1 MFTHAFVRRAVDAK
15 VSSMDL
21 QKQPL
26 FQMAQQ
32 KMGYL
37 GQRTKVL
44 AQNVANADTPNY
56 RARDLKPVNFQE
68 ELKRTN
74 KGVTMVATQAN
85 HLPPVSKP
93 ENFRSL
99 NNRSYEASISK
110 NNVVLEEQMMKL
122 GETQGE
128 YEATTTLYRKY
139 IDMMKLAVGRSQ

>member
-1 MFTHAFVRRAVDAK
+1 
-15 VSSMDL
+15 MDL
-21 QKQPL
+21 QKQSL
-26 FQMAQQ
+26 FQLTGQ

-56 RARDLKPVNFQE
+56 RARDLKPVNFAQE
-68 ELKRTN
+68 LSRSN
-74 KGVTMVATQAN
+74 RPVTMAATQAN

-93 ENFRSL
+93 EAFRSI
-99 NNRSYEASISK
+99 NGRSYESNISK
-110 NNVVLEEQMMKL
+110 NGVVLEEQMMKL

-139 IDMMKLAVGRSQ
+139 IDMVKLTLGRQQ